1 MIVMKYYENGNLYQY
16 LDHSNGILPWH
27 DRAHDINLAKDI
39 CNGKRLEIPDD
50 TPKFYADLMRQCWDN
65 DPAKRPT
72 AAYLNDKLG
81 EWINLICDDPSP
93 SEISNEHSVFEE
105 IRW

>member
-1 MIVMKYYENGNLYQY
+1 MPI
-16 LDHSNGILPWH
+16 SS
-27 DRAHDINLAKDI
+27 
-39 CNGKRLEIPDD
+39 
-50 TPKFYADLMRQCWDN
+50 WDN

-81 EWINLICDDPSP
+81 KWINLICDDPSP

-105 IRW
+105 IRWGKIKANRVYKHPDIHPDAYYTSRFYAFPELSNNMNYNIGKISLFNILKIF